1 MIDMLSDYSEY
12 MLSKLMLSVVPT
24 MIDNTN
30 DTVLN
35 FYNSAIYKPPL
46 MQEAMIIPW
55 PDDLNELIFASRS
68 SLINSDF
75 LIRKIS
81 GKISNFDKIM
91 NKFAKKEQEDKQ

>member
-55 PDDLNELIFASRS
+55 PDDLNEFVFCSKTSLMSHTLI
-68 SLINSDF
+68 I
-75 LIRKIS
+75 
-81 GKISNFDKIM
+81 
-91 NKFAKKEQEDKQ
+91 